1 MRQDAVD
8 GVRARRAHW
17 AAGLVARAEH
27 EVVDEELGATVE
39 ELRQVLRALVGL
51 EPVPLLDRD
60 PRQLAAL
67 PCELVAH
74 PGVFLLASQQLLAGR
89 LPFLAAADLVI
100 RHRGCL
106 LFVCTLA
113 PKTAA
118 GTETH
123 QARGLD
129 VVATW

>member
-8 GVRARRAHW
+8 GVGVRRADR

-39 ELRQVLRALVGL
+39 ELRQSPRALVGL
-51 EPVPLLDRD
+51 EPVLLLDRD

-74 PGVFLLASQQLLAGR
+74 TSVFLLASQQLLAGS

-106 LFVCTLA
+106 LFVCALT

-118 GTETH
+118 GAETH
-123 QARGLD
+123 QA
-129 VVATW
+129 